1 MRNLHATDK
10 APLRGTTTCL
20 LSLRGRVRKDAVHAR
35 RGVSNTVDSWTIL
48 LAMPMLLAA
57 RKDVRVTL
65 GGRRRGMEIEERIR
79 RARRIAG
86 FSHQELARVLR
97 VTYEWIATGRG
108 EMRLPP
114 GADDTPAVE
123 GCVVV
128 DCPHERRLLLGY
140 RSAPA
145 RIKAVLQ
152 DLAGLH
158 APAPKGR
165 ERLLSLEKEP

>member
-1 MRNLHATDK
+1 
-10 APLRGTTTCL
+10 
-20 LSLRGRVRKDAVHAR
+20 
-35 RGVSNTVDSWTIL
+35 
-48 LAMPMLLAA
+48 MPMLLAA

-65 GGRRRGMEIEERIR
+65 GGRRRGMEIAERIR

-86 FSHQELARVLR
+86 FSQQDLADAIGVTRSAVGNWEAAAGARPAAERLAELARVLR

>member
-1 MRNLHATDK
+1 M
-10 APLRGTTTCL
+10 
-20 LSLRGRVRKDAVHAR
+20 
-35 RGVSNTVDSWTIL
+35 
-48 LAMPMLLAA
+48 
-57 RKDVRVTL
+57 
-65 GGRRRGMEIEERIR
+65 
-79 RARRIAG
+79 
-86 FSHQELARVLR
+86 LR

-158 APAPKGR
+158 APAPR
-165 ERLLSLEKEP
+165 ARPPSSNSSANS